1 MYKVVIVDDEASGR
15 NVVRHN
21 LKRFDKDLSVIAEAD
36 SVKSGIEV
44 IEALKPDIV
53 FLDVQMQDGTGFDL
67 LLNVRERGFKVIFVT
82 SFDNFAI
89 KAIKY
94 NAADYLLKPIEPDL
108 FQEAVERVFEILENR
123 QPAVSVEQFNNNYN
137 KFDRIGLPMSDCVRF
152 ISVDSILYCSAD
164 GNYTRFFFVDGS
176 NCLVCRNMK
185 YYEDIL
191 PQSLFIR
198 IHRSF
203 IINIHYV
210 EKYIKGEIPSIVM
223 SNGFQIEISRRKK
236 DELLE
241 LLDVKL

>member
-152 ISVDSILYCSAD
+152 ISVESILYCSAD

-191 PQSLFIR
+191 PQSIFIR

-203 IINIHYV
+203 IVNIHHV
-210 EKYIKGEIPSIVM
+210 DRYIKGEIPSIVM

-241 LLDVKL
+241 LLDIKI

>member
-152 ISVDSILYCSAD
+152 ISVESILYCSAD

-223 SNGFQIEISRRKK
+223 ANGFQIEISRRKK

>member
-1 MYKVVIVDDEASGR
+1 MYKVVIIDDEASGR

-152 ISVDSILYCSAD
+152 ISVESILYCSAD

-223 SNGFQIEISRRKK
+223 ANGFQIEISRRKK

>member
-152 ISVDSILYCSAD
+152 ISVESILYCSAD

-203 IINIHYV
+203 IINIHHV
-210 EKYIKGEIPSIVM
+210 DKYIKGEIPSIVM
-223 SNGFQIEISRRKK
+223 ANGFQIEISRRKK

>member
-1 MYKVVIVDDEASGR
+1 MYKVVIIDDEASGR

-21 LKRFDKDLSVIAEAD
+21 LKRFDNDLSVIAEAD

-67 LLNVRERGFKVIFVT
+67 LLNVKERGFKVIFVT
-82 SFDNFAI
+82 SYDNFAI

-108 FQEAVERVFEILENR
+108 FQEAVERVFEILDNR
-123 QPAVSVEQFNNNYN
+123 QSAVSVEQFNSNYN

-152 ISVDSILYCSAD
+152 ISIDSILYCSAD
-164 GNYTRFFFVDGS
+164 GNYTHFYFADGTD
-176 NCLVCRNMK
+176 CLVSRNMK

-203 IINIHYV
+203 IINIHHV
-210 EKYIKGEIPSIVM
+210 DRYIKGEIPSIVM

-241 LLDVKL
+241 LMDIKI

>member
-152 ISVDSILYCSAD
+152 ISVESILYCSAD

-223 SNGFQIEISRRKK
+223 ANGFQIEISRRKK

-241 LLDVKL
+241 LLDVRL

>member
-1 MYKVVIVDDEASGR
+1 MYKVAIIDDEASGR
-15 NVVRHN
+15 NVIRHN
-21 LKRFDKDLSVIAEAD
+21 LKRFDRNLSIIAEAD

-67 LLNVRERGFKVIFVT
+67 LQNVKERNFKVVFVT

-108 FQEAVERVFEILENR
+108 FQEATEKVFDMLENR
-123 QPAVSVEQFNNNYN
+123 LAAVSVDQFNSNFNRFE
-137 KFDRIGLPMSDCVRF
+137 KIGLTMSDCVKF
-152 ISVDSILYCSAD
+152 VPVESIDYCAAE
-164 GNYTRFFFVDGS
+164 GNNTRFYLVDGT
-176 NCLVCRNMK
+176 NLHVCRNMK

-191 PQSLFIR
+191 PQNMFLR

-203 IINIHYV
+203 IINIHNV
-210 EKYIKGEIPSIVM
+210 DRYIKGDIPSIVM
-223 SNGFQIEISRRKK
+223 TNGFQIEVSRRKK
-236 DELLE
+236 DELLD
-241 LLDVKL
+241 LLDLKM